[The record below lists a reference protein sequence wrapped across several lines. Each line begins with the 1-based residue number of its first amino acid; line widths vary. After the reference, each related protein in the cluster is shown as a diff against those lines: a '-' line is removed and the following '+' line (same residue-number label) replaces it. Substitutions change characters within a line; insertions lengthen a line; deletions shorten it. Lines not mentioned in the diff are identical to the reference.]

1 MKSTAHIIVTGIVQG
16 VGFRY
21 FVYRNATLLNLKGW
35 VRNRRYNQVE
45 IEIEGEKSKIEELV
59 EQLQRGP
66 RFAEVQ
72 QVNVTWSDFQG
83 QYDSFDIT
91 Y

>member
-1 MKSTAHIIVTGIVQG
+1 MKSAAHIIVKGSVQG

-21 FVYRNATLLNLKGW
+21 FVYRYAILLNLKGW
-35 VRNRRYNQVE
+35 VRNLGYDQVE
-45 IEIEGEKSKIEELV
+45 IEIEGEKATIEKLV
-59 EQLQRGP
+59 QKLWEGP

-72 QVNVTWSDFQG
+72 HVQVTWAEYEG
-83 QYDSFDIT
+83 QYSSFDIT